1 VCVCAFQNVYGAGGW
16 RYRDSIL
23 NSMTFESVLVEMSYI
38 NGPLGCVRLH
48 SYIYPEYLFK

>member
-1 VCVCAFQNVYGAGGW
+1 MCVCAFQNVYGAGGW